1 VIRSLTSGKPIGVE
15 YTCGTA
21 GTYDGTDPVFRLYE
35 MHAKEHVP
43 LEFSVFRNDIELS
56 NNQDQIVLE
65 RWLDFKREFEI
76 EDLSPSSHLLLSEK
90 FLVNEE
96 LARKYFFWR

>member
-1 VIRSLTSGKPIGVE
+1 VIRSLSSGKPVGVE

-35 MHAKEHVP
+35 MHAHEHVP
-43 LEFSVFRNDIELS
+43 LEFSVFRNYIEQS
-56 NNQDQIVLE
+56 NVEDKFVME
-65 RWLDFKREFEI
+65 RWMDFKREFEM
-76 EDLSPSSHLLLSEK
+76 EDLSPSSHLLLSQK